1 MEISHKTQAALQF
14 LVPSAILYTLFG
26 AYLLNGGWPTLSV
39 IEEKSA
45 SFAFMG
51 IAAMLVQ
58 DLIPK
63 SIKECLVFWRF
74 HERMPGYRAF
84 SSKSLSNPQI
94 DAKHIPNIADLS
106 NASADIQQREFY
118 KLYKSVAD
126 VRAVAH
132 FSQRYI
138 AWRDLSALLV
148 ILGIV
153 SIPVLLTFD
162 TNRALPVGLILSGAA
177 FVSYLMTSFA
187 ARNVA
192 NGLVIQVLSII
203 GQGGKENG

>member
-14 LVPSAILYTLFG
+14 LAPSAILYTLFG
-26 AYLLNGGWPTLSV
+26 AYLWNGSWPTLSV
-39 IEEKSA
+39 MQEKSA

-63 SIKECLVFWRF
+63 PIKECLVFWRLKD
-74 HERMPGYRAF
+74 RMPGHRAF
-84 SSKSLSNPQI
+84 NRKALFNPQI
-94 DAKHIPNIADLS
+94 DAQRIPNIGELTGAPADL
-106 NASADIQQREFY
+106 QQREFY
-118 KLYKSVAD
+118 KLYKSVAE
-126 VRAVAH
+126 VRSVAH

-153 SIPVLLTFD
+153 SIPVLYTFD
-162 TNRALPVGLILSGAA
+162 SSRSLPVGLVLSGSA
-177 FVSYLMTSFA
+177 FIVYLLTAFA

-192 NGLVIQVLSII
+192 NGLVVHVLSLI
-203 GQGGKENG
+203 GQRDKENG